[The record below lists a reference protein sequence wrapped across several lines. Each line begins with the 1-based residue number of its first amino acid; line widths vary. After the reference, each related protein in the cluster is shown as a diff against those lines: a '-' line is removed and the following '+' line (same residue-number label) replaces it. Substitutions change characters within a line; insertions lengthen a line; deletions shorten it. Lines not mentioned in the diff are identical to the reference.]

1 MYFSIKPGP
10 TGFTPE
16 YTPYGNRTITHSCN
30 PPWTI
35 RVMRDWTTRDMFTG
49 LIVRVSSWHLPAD
62 ICQPILVIREDASGY
77 VKTRRTGE
85 RMRVSAVLYIIPA
98 CKGVLQRTTRKTWR
112 PSCLLSGR
120 NSQGQKQDVIN
131 FLSTTAHDARTEYKN
146 RTQEQNTRT
155 QDIVYGIGRSA
166 PPTE

>member
-35 RVMRDWTTRDMFTG
+35 RIMHDWTTRDMFTG
-49 LIVRVSSWHLPAD
+49 LIVRVSLWHLPAD

-77 VKTRRTGE
+77 VKTS
-85 RMRVSAVLYIIPA
+85 SAGLRPGTVVTCSGLGFIPPI
-98 CKGVLQRTTRKTWR
+98 VQLQHWA
-112 PSCLLSGR
+112 S
-120 NSQGQKQDVIN
+120 
-131 FLSTTAHDARTEYKN
+131 
-146 RTQEQNTRT
+146 
-155 QDIVYGIGRSA
+155 
-166 PPTE
+166 